1 MSKSV
6 GNVIDAHS
14 LLTEYPVDLIR
25 FYFMWKSSPIES
37 LKFSL
42 RELRSRPYQIIS
54 TLYYLHVYFK
64 QNSTFDGFDHKKQD
78 LKWVEANGLMSLA
91 DTWLISKLETL
102 KAQVTA
108 AFERCR
114 FNDGAKA
121 VEEFVINDLSQ
132 TYIRI
137 TRSDIWDDT
146 SEGLNRRFAIY
157 AVLAHALERVDIIL
171 NPITPFI
178 TEYLYLSCFP
188 NKKSLLLECWPT
200 YDVKFVDKRAERAID
215 KCRDIVSISNA
226 ARMKAFLKRRW
237 PIKEAVVCT
246 SDPSLLLVND
256 VAEILRT
263 ELNAESYRI
272 MELNYT
278 SPLQKIR
285 YLIENEL
292 PIVLNTCLVKKNVAR
307 RVKAEIDKVGEALA
321 GVDQLQIIK
330 ALETKGKL
338 TLSYDGRQIELAP
351 GDLAISYEV
360 REGYAMSERE
370 DTMVFISTQRE
381 KGLIAKG
388 LLRDL
393 ARNLQQLRKERGY
406 RPTEILSTAHVA
418 NLSPDEVLSLS
429 NMKEELLHLVR
440 VQSIIFSEFPINEIN
455 YKQIDLDDRVLNISV
470 E

>member
-1 MSKSV
+1 MSV
-6 GNVIDAHS
+6 
-14 LLTEYPVDLIR
+14 P
-25 FYFMWKSSPIES
+25 
-37 LKFSL
+37 
-42 RELRSRPYQIIS
+42 
-54 TLYYLHVYFK
+54 
-64 QNSTFDGFDHKKQD
+64 
-78 LKWVEANGLMSLA
+78 
-91 DTWLISKLETL
+91 DTWLISKLQTL
-102 KAQVTA
+102 KAQVTV

-132 TYIRI
+132 TYIPI
-137 TRSDIWDDT
+137 TRGDIWDDT
-146 SEGLNRRFAIY
+146 SEGLNKRLAIY
-157 AVLAHALERVDIIL
+157 AVLAHALERIDIML

-200 YDVKFVDKRAERAID
+200 HEDKFVDKRAERAID

-246 SDPSLLLVND
+246 SDPSLLQVND
-256 VAEILRT
+256 VAEILMT

-285 YLIENEL
+285 YLIENDL
-292 PIVLNTCLVKKNVAR
+292 PVKPNACLVKKNVAKR
-307 RVKAEIDKVGEALA
+307 IKAEMSKVSDALA

-330 ALETKGKL
+330 SLETEGRL

-351 GDLAISYEV
+351 GDLTISYEV
-360 REGYAMSERE
+360 REGYAMSERN
-370 DTMVFISTQRE
+370 DTIVFISTQRD
-381 KGLIAKG
+381 KGLITKG

-393 ARNLQQLRKERGY
+393 ARNLQQLRKEMGY

-418 NLSPDEVLSLS
+418 NLSPDEVSSLS
-429 NMKEELLHLVR
+429 TMKEELLRLVR
-440 VQSIIFSEFPINEIN
+440 VKSIIFSELPINEIK